1 MKFDYANTKGYAI
14 NDSLNLYNDYNL
26 KTDSNKYICLY
37 DPLENLIFGRAL
49 SWSSYRT
56 IGIVQSN
63 SPLLSSLFVEDSIN
77 TDNNKSYFNHL
88 YNHFLSGAILDWYVE
103 LDQPFDPTFATI
115 TIGSTSPY
123 EVTVT
128 NTTVGAIRQIRLY
141 IGDKITLTPTTSLK
155 VYSKT
160 KVLQISNYSDRS
172 GYIGHS
178 EVYMNTAGYVA
189 TMGVVSNTAYM
200 GVTNSNV
207 NSVNMSSDPSYSA
220 IITSINNT
228 SKSARLEA
236 STSDVYAKI
245 TDGTNTILIYPT
257 YIKSNSNVI
266 AKQGQLYQQ
275 LAFYGGEFSL
285 TSLSTIKTYTFL
297 RIPLYS
303 KISTQTTISNA
314 PAYIKVSIVVSNYSS
329 GSCVVY
335 LRKGTTTL
343 TSVTLNGNGTYTLS
357 TTTTLSNEN
366 QINLYV
372 VPAKFVATASVS
384 YWYVVARI
392 PFESEITS

>member
-1 MKFDYANTKGYAI
+1 
-14 NDSLNLYNDYNL
+14 
-26 KTDSNKYICLY
+26 
-37 DPLENLIFGRAL
+37 
-49 SWSSYRT
+49 
-56 IGIVQSN
+56 VQSN
-63 SPLLSSLFVEDSIN
+63 APLLSSLFVEGSIN
-77 TDNNKSYFNHL
+77 TDNNKSYFNRP

-103 LDQPFDPTFATI
+103 LDQPFDPSFATI

-141 IGDKITLTPTTSLK
+141 IGNKITLTPTTSLK